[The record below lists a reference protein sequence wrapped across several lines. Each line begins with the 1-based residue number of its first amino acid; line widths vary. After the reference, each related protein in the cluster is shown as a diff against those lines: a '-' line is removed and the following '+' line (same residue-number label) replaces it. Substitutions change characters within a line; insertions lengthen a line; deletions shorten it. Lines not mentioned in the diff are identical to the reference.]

1 MLTFFKKSPASNL
14 REVLNYALLLR
25 KKNFV
30 ISSAT
35 AGMSASPITKAHSRP
50 LRK

>member
-1 MLTFFKKSPASNL
+1 MI
-14 REVLNYALLLR
+14 REAFCIYALLLR

-35 AGMSASPITKAHSRP
+35 AGMSASPSTTPIHGHLGNAY
-50 LRK
+50 